1 MKNTLTSAAREYVI
15 NLTKIDKE
23 FGASENE
30 TRETTPIAYQ
40 AFIAGAKWVRQ
51 NKVKHKI
58 MCLRNKTKVCDS
70 CHECDVDVLN
80 PLNY

>member
-1 MKNTLTSAAREYVI
+1 MGNILISAAREYVTNI
-15 NLTKIDKE
+15 AKIDKE
-23 FGASENE
+23 FGASEKE

-40 AFIAGAKWVRQ
+40 AFIAGAKWVSQ

-58 MCLRNKTKVCDS
+58 MCLRDKTKICNL

-80 PLNY
+80 PNY